1 MAIEVKDQRY
11 HFLSAVL
18 ENDLTDIQFRYNP
31 LHDIESTWWVAVC
44 QLLTNRPR
52 NDESDPSAQIKE
64 VTSLFTRHAEKSNR
78 IDFFRRKA
86 TFFRVGRAMPVALE
100 PLWTLL
106 DKSRQVIKTAYE
118 NAETKYPPNIE
129 SLEIHENVFSLF
141 EEMGRER
148 SHHLKSLLS

>member
-18 ENDLTDIQFRYNP
+18 ENNLPDIQFRYNP

-52 NDESDPSAQIKE
+52 NDESDPYAQTQE

-86 TFFRVGRAMPVALE
+86 TFLRVGRAMPAALE
-100 PLWTLL
+100 TLWTLL
-106 DKSRQVIKTAYE
+106 DESRQVIKTAYE
-118 NAETKYPPNIE
+118 NAETKYPPDVG
-129 SLEIHENVFSLF
+129 SFEIHENVFNLF
-141 EEMGRER
+141 KQMSRET
-148 SHHLKSLLS
+148 SHHLKSLLN